1 MGYAELADQLAA
13 VGRDFHRRGWVMGT
27 SGNFSAVIERDPLRV
42 AITES
47 SADKGRLASSQ
58 ILEID
63 ATSTVLRSGGASA
76 KPSAETLL
84 HLAIYRNRPAGAT
97 LHTHSVY
104 GTLLSDRAH
113 AETGFFISG
122 YEMLKGLAGVNTH
135 EHREWIPVL
144 ENSQN
149 MTELA
154 GEVET
159 LLNERPALHAFLI
172 RRHGLYTW
180 GRVLDEAARHVEI
193 LEFLMEVVWRSFE
206 SRNNSAP
213 FMASNR

>member
-1 MGYAELADQLAA
+1 MGYTELAEQLAA
-13 VGRDFHRRGWVMGT
+13 TGRKFYERGWVMGT

-47 SADKGRLASSQ
+47 SADKGRLAPGQ

-63 ATSTVLRSGGASA
+63 ANGNALNSGGG
-76 KPSAETLL
+76 KPSAETQL

-104 GTLLSDRAH
+104 GTLLSDRA
-113 AETGFFISG
+113 AREGGFFIHG
-122 YEMLKGLAGVNTH
+122 YEMLKGLAGVETH
-135 EHREWIPVL
+135 EHREWIPVI

-149 MTELA
+149 MRELA
-154 GEVET
+154 DELEPM
-159 LLNERPALHAFLI
+159 LAERPDLHAFLI

-180 GRVLDEAARHVEI
+180 GRDLNEAARHIEI
-193 LEFLMEVVWRSFE
+193 LEFLMEVLWRSSEF
-206 SRNNSAP
+206 RNNSAP
-213 FMASNR
+213 FVASNR

>member
-1 MGYAELADQLAA
+1 
-13 VGRDFHRRGWVMGT
+13 MGT
-27 SGNFSAVIERDPLRV
+27 SGNFSAVVQRDPLRV

-47 SADKGRLASSQ
+47 SADKGHLSASQ

-63 ATSTVLRSGGASA
+63 ANGAVIGPGA
-76 KPSAETLL
+76 ALPSAETLL

-104 GTLLSDRAH
+104 GTLLSDRA
-113 AETGFFISG
+113 AREGGFFIHG
-122 YEMLKGLAGVNTH
+122 YEMLKGLAGVETH
-135 EHREWIPVL
+135 EHREWIPVI

-149 MTELA
+149 MRELA
-154 GEVET
+154 DEVEP
-159 LLNERPALHAFLI
+159 LLAERPDLHAFLI

-180 GRVLDEAARHVEI
+180 GRDLNEAARHIEI
-193 LEFLMEVVWRSFE
+193 LEFLMEVLWRSSE
-206 SRNNSAP
+206 SRNNNAP